1 VTFPFSRT
9 KLVSPAIVGLLFILT
24 CGAPSKATIQYA
36 VSLEHPEQ
44 HLFHV
49 TMTIPDV
56 TGEVIVQMPAWNA
69 LYQIRDFSSHL
80 RQVEAFTGAES
91 APIEKLD
98 KQTWRI
104 LGSGTIE
111 IRYASYWDD
120 VGPFASQLNSE
131 HAFIN
136 PAMILL
142 YVPDRRSESVSLS
155 IPNPPSDW
163 KVESASAGGFES
175 MGGARQYLFEASS
188 YDALNDAPIEVGKFE
203 EFQIAGFKPEIWV
216 VVHGDNW
223 KKKKVEED
231 LKRICQY
238 ELKLMDGAPFER
250 YTFILHIGKGAGG
263 GGMEHANST
272 AIGVGSDEYL
282 AGVAAHEFFHLW
294 NVKRIRPASLDP
306 VDYSRE
312 QYTRAL
318 WFAEGVTST
327 YGSYTLVRS
336 GIWSK
341 EQFYVDLGQQISE
354 LENRPA
360 NRWQSAEQS
369 SLDAW
374 LEKYPL
380 YNRPESSVS
389 YYTKGQVL
397 GDLLDILIRD
407 RTGNEKSLDDVL
419 RALNTD
425 FAKQGKP
432 YRDSLDIRLTA
443 EKIAG
448 CSFED
453 FFRKYVAGIE
463 PFAYQEILALAGL
476 RLRTTEHSRAT
487 LGFFIERDPSS
498 GGAVVQNIFAESS
511 AAEAGLRLGDVILG
525 WNGGEVPRRPERWL
539 REQKAGDLLKLRI
552 RRDEKEVSLEFRL
565 GETKETVY
573 GVTEDSQTGE
583 KAREIRDGLLHG
595 VTRSVAVH

>member
-1 VTFPFSRT
+1 VTSTPSRAKLLIRAVLAFLCVLTFSA
-9 KLVSPAIVGLLFILT
+9 SGN
-24 CGAPSKATIQYA
+24 ATIQYV
-36 VSLEHPEQ
+36 VSLEHPER

-49 TMTIPDV
+49 TMTIPNV

-69 LYQIRDFSSHL
+69 LYQIRDFGE
-80 RQVEAFTGAES
+80 RVQQVEAFAGSEK

-104 LGSGTIE
+104 RGNGAIKIE
-111 IRYASYWDD
+111 YATYWDE
-120 VGPFASQLNSE
+120 VGPFASQLNTE

-142 YVPDRRSESVSLS
+142 YVPDRRA
-155 IPNPPSDW
+155 
-163 KVESASAGGFES
+163 ESASIFVNDVPSNWGIGSASAWEIVLRGGHRVIAIRS
-175 MGGARQYLFEASS
+175 PS
-188 YDALNDAPIEVGKFE
+188 YDVLADGPIEVGKFE
-203 EFQIAGFKPEIWV
+203 EFELSGVPARVTV
-216 VVHGDNW
+216 VIHGDNW
-223 KKKKVEED
+223 KRKKVEED
-231 LKRICQY
+231 LRRICQY
-238 ELKLMDGAPFER
+238 ELKLMEGAPFER
-250 YTFILHIGKGAGG
+250 YTFILHIGKGSGG

-272 AIGVGSDEYL
+272 AIGASSDEFL
-282 AGVAAHEFFHLW
+282 PGVAAHEFFHLW
-294 NVKRIRPASLDP
+294 NVKRIRPASLEP
-306 VDYSRE
+306 VDYAKE

-341 EQFYVDLGQQISE
+341 ERFYADLSEQVTE

-380 YNRPESSVS
+380 YNQPEYSVS

-407 RTGNEKSLDDVL
+407 RTENAKSLDDVL
-419 RALNTD
+419 RTMNTE
-425 FAKQGKP
+425 FAKQGKT

-448 CSFED
+448 GSFEE
-453 FFRKYVAGIE
+453 FFTKYVAGIE
-463 PFAYQEILALAGL
+463 PFPYRQVLALAGL
-476 RLRTTEHSRAT
+476 ELRVTEHQQPT
-487 LGFFIERDPSS
+487 LGFTTARDAS
-498 GGAVVQNIFAESS
+498 GALVVQSVVADDPASQ
-511 AAEAGLRLGDVILG
+511 AGLRVGDTLLV
-525 WNGGEVPRRPERWL
+525 WNGGEVPRRTDRWL
-539 REQKAGDLLKLRI
+539 REQKPGDLLKLWVGRE
-552 RRDEKEVSLEFRL
+552 EKKMSFEFRL
-565 GETKETVY
+565 GEIKATFYAVAENPNAN
-573 GVTEDSQTGE
+573 E
-583 KAREIRDGLLHG
+583 KARRIRDGLLHG
-595 VTRSVAVH
+595 VTRSDTVH

>member
-1 VTFPFSRT
+1 VTLTLARSR
-9 KLVSPAIVGLLFILT
+9 LLIPASLCLLFILT
-24 CGAPSKATIQYA
+24 FSASARGTIQYT
-36 VSLEHPEQ
+36 VLLDHPER

-56 TGEVIVQMPAWNA
+56 TGEVLVRMPAWNA
-69 LYQIRDFSSHL
+69 LYQIRDFSSHVQ
-80 RQVEAFTGAES
+80 QVEAFVDSEAT
-91 APIEKLD
+91 PIEKLD

-104 LGSGTIE
+104 KGKGTI
-111 IRYASYWDD
+111 RVHYDAYWDE

-142 YVPDRRSESVSLS
+142 YVPDRRGEAVHLAMPDVPEQWNAAGSS
-155 IPNPPSDW
+155 IQMIEWSGAVRNF
-163 KVESASAGGFES
+163 GGD
-175 MGGARQYLFEASS
+175 APS
-188 YDALNDAPIEVGKFE
+188 YDALVDAPIEAGKFE
-203 EFQIAGFKPEIWV
+203 EFQLTGLKPAVWV

-223 KKKKVEED
+223 KKKQVESD

-272 AIGVGSDEYL
+272 AISVYSDEYL
-282 AGVAAHEFFHLW
+282 PGVAAHEFFHLW
-294 NVKRIRPASLDP
+294 NVKRIRPSSLDP
-306 VDYSRE
+306 VDDTKE

-341 EQFYVDLGQQISE
+341 EQFYADLSEQITE
-354 LENRPA
+354 LESRPA

-380 YNRPESSVS
+380 YNEPEYSIS

-397 GDLLDILIRD
+397 GDLLDILIRE
-407 RTGNEKSLDDVL
+407 RTGNEKSLDDL
-419 RALNTD
+419 MRALNTN
-425 FAKQGKP
+425 FARHGKT
-432 YRDSLDIRLTA
+432 YRDSLDVQLTA
-443 EKIAG
+443 EAVAG
-448 CSFED
+448 GSFAE
-453 FFRKYVAGIE
+453 FFAKYVAGTE
-463 PFAYQEILALAGL
+463 PFPYQDILAMAGLALRVVERSRPALGFSLEHVPNGPFIVSKVDSEGQAARAGL
-476 RLRTTEHSRAT
+476 RT
-487 LGFFIERDPSS
+487 GDI
-498 GGAVVQNIFAESS
+498 VQT
-511 AAEAGLRLGDVILG
+511 
-525 WNGGEVPRRPERWL
+525 WNGGEVPRRADRWL
-539 REQKAGDLLKLRI
+539 QEQKPGDALKLRI
-552 RRDEKEVSLEFRL
+552 RREDKEMAVEFRL
-565 GETKETVY
+565 GETKETLYQVI
-573 GVTEDSQTGE
+573 EDSGAGE
-583 KAREIRDGLLHG
+583 KARHIRDGMLRG
-595 VTRSVAVH
+595 ETSAVAVR